1 MEKDIKQDEIQKQV
15 KILNDKFDNAVTDD
29 DWQEFVTQMNLIGKL
44 IEDYGRT
51 RYNRNKKINIILGIE
66 PTDE

>member
-1 MEKDIKQDEIQKQV
+1 MEKVMKQDEIQKQV

-29 DWQEFVTQMNLIGKL
+29 DWQEFVTQMNQIGKL

-51 RYNRNKKINIILGIE
+51 RYNRNKRINIILGIE

>member
-1 MEKDIKQDEIQKQV
+1 MEKDMKQDEIQKQV

-29 DWQEFVTQMNLIGKL
+29 DWQEFVTQMNQIGKL

-51 RYNRNKKINIILGIE
+51 RYNRNKWINIILGIE

>member
-1 MEKDIKQDEIQKQV
+1 
-15 KILNDKFDNAVTDD
+15 VTDD
-29 DWQEFVTQMNLIGKL
+29 DWQEFVTQMNQIGKL

-51 RYNRNKKINIILGIE
+51 RYNRNKWINIILGIE

>member
-1 MEKDIKQDEIQKQV
+1 MEKDIKYDEIQKQV

>member
-1 MEKDIKQDEIQKQV
+1 MEKDIKYDEIQKEV
-15 KILNDKFDNAVTDD
+15 KILNDKFNNAVTDD
-29 DWQEFVTQMNLIGKL
+29 DWQEYVTQMNQIGKL

>member
-51 RYNRNKKINIILGIE
+51 RYNRNKKIYIILGIE

>member
-1 MEKDIKQDEIQKQV
+1 MEKDIKYDEIQKQV
-15 KILNDKFDNAVTDD
+15 KILNDKFNNAVTDD
-29 DWQEFVTQMNLIGKL
+29 DWQEYVTQMNQIGKL
-44 IEDYGRT
+44 IEDYGRN

>member
-1 MEKDIKQDEIQKQV
+1 MEKDINYDEIQKQV
-15 KILNDKFDNAVTDD
+15 IILNDKFDNAVTDD